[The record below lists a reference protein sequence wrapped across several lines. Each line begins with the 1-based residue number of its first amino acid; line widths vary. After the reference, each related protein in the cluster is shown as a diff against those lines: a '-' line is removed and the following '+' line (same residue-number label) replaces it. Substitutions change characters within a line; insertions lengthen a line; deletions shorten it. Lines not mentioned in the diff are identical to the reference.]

1 MRRVLLGATATGL
14 MCLVSA
20 TSAIPAAVAAGKPR
34 PACTAAWSRIA
45 SPNGTGASQNYLN
58 GVSARTASAA
68 WAVGYQVK
76 GSGPDSTTTS
86 LALRWNGSVWKVIAS
101 PHPGDSSFLYG
112 ADSVADNNGFLVGTS
127 STTAGDTTTSKSLIA
142 RWNGH
147 GLTAVPSPSP
157 GSQGNG
163 LSDVLMLSATNA
175 WAVGSYFDSGQ
186 DAKSLVLH
194 WNGTK
199 WAKVFSPSVPGV
211 STSLLAIDGK
221 SANDIWAV
229 GGTTDFS
236 VFPSTYRTL
245 ILHWNGTTWTKRQH
259 PGSDEMLLG
268 VDVLPTGTAWAVGG
282 PPNAGGFGGGSS
294 GNTVALKYDGT
305 KWSSVSSADP
315 ADSANS
321 LAGVSATSA
330 HDIVAVG
337 VFNGSGG
344 TGPLI
349 ERSTGGAFSRMN
361 APHVAALKGVAG
373 AGGRQW
379 AVGAFTTGGPGVD
392 TVILQRC
399 T

>member
-1 MRRVLLGATATGL
+1 VAVAATAFGL
-14 MCLVSA
+14 MWLVSA
-20 TSAIPAAVAAGKPR
+20 ISGIPAGAAVGKPR

-45 SPNGTGASQNYLN
+45 SPNGTGAILNYLN
-58 GVSARTASAA
+58 GVSARTAKDA
-68 WAVGYQVK
+68 WAVGYQTK
-76 GSGPDSTTTS
+76 GSGEDSKTTS
-86 LALRWNGSVWKVIAS
+86 LAMRWNGSIWKVVAS

-112 ADSVADNNGFLVGTS
+112 ADSVADDDGFLVGTS
-127 STTAGDTTTSKSLIA
+127 STTTGDTTTSKSLIA

-147 GLTAVPSPSP
+147 GLTAVASPSP

-163 LSDVLMLSATNA
+163 LSEVLMFSATNA
-175 WAVGSYFDSGQ
+175 WAVGSYFDTGQ

-199 WAKVFSPSVPGV
+199 WTKVASPSVSGV
-211 STSLLAIDGK
+211 STSLTGIDGK

-236 VFPSTYRTL
+236 VFPATYRTV
-245 ILHWNGTTWTKRQH
+245 ILHWNGTKWTKQQH
-259 PGSDEMLLG
+259 PGSDETLLG

-282 PPNAGGFGGGSS
+282 PPNAGGFGGGST

-337 VFNGSGG
+337 VFNGSDG

-349 ERSTGGAFSRMN
+349 EHSTGGAFTRMK
-361 APHVAALKGVAG
+361 APSVAALKGVAG
-373 AGGRQW
+373 AAGRQW

>member
-1 MRRVLLGATATGL
+1 
-14 MCLVSA
+14 
-20 TSAIPAAVAAGKPR
+20 VAAGKPR
-34 PACTAAWSRIA
+34 PACTAAWSRID
-45 SPNGTGASQNYLN
+45 SPNGTGASLNYLN
-58 GVSARTASAA
+58 GVSARTATAA
-68 WAVGYQVK
+68 WAVGFQTK
-76 GSGPDSTTTS
+76 GSGSAAKTTS

-112 ADSVADNNGFLVGTS
+112 ADSAAADNGFLVGSS
-127 STTAGDTTTSKSLIA
+127 STAVDPSTTISRSLIA

-147 GLTAVPSPSP
+147 GLTAVASPSP

-175 WAVGSYFDSGQ
+175 WAVGAYYDSGQ
-186 DAKSLVLH
+186 NAKSLVLH

-199 WAKVFSPSVPGV
+199 WAKVASPSVPGV
-211 STSLLAIDGK
+211 TTTLTGIDGK

-236 VFPSTYRTL
+236 VFPSKYRTL
-245 ILHWNGTTWTKRQH
+245 ILHWNGTKWTKRQH
-259 PGSDEMLLG
+259 PGSDELLLG
-268 VDVLPTGTAWAVGG
+268 VDVLPNGTAWAVGG
-282 PPNAGGFGGGSS
+282 PPNSGGFGGGAS
-294 GNTVALKYDGT
+294 GNTVALKFDGT
-305 KWSSVSSADP
+305 RWSSVSSVDP
-315 ADSANS
+315 ADSLNS

-337 VFNGSGG
+337 VYNGSGG

-349 ERSTGGAFSRMN
+349 ERSTGGAFSRMK
-361 APHVAALKGVAG
+361 APKVAALKGVAG

-379 AVGAFTTGGPGVD
+379 AVGAFTTGGPGVE